1 MGRDREGKMANVRA
15 NPRRPRCV
23 CPLGRLLPYEFQR
36 HRRAARRER
45 VLSWRSLL
53 DAAVERLEDDTA
65 AGQAG
70 KPGLVP
76 EAFWAHRQAARE
88 EDLLAVRSLVDSFLG
103 WVEAWLEEPPAAE
116 VVTRIEIE

>member
-1 MGRDREGKMANVRA
+1 MANAESGGHRSILA
-15 NPRRPRCV
+15 CR
-23 CPLGRLLPYEFQR
+23 LGRLLPDEFRR

-53 DAAVERLEDDTA
+53 DAAAERLEEA
-65 AGQAG
+65 PANAGAG
-70 KPGLVP
+70 GATGIVP
-76 EAFWAHRQAARE
+76 ESFWTHRQAARE